1 MGFEAKLQE
10 LGIVLPEAP
19 RPVAAYVPYIRVDN
33 LVFTAGQLPIADG
46 VVRFSGRVGA
56 ELSVEAGIQAAR
68 LCVLNCL
75 AVVRAAAGSLDNVLQ
90 LVKLNGYVASAPDFH
105 GQPQVLNGASE
116 LLEGVFGPAGRHAR
130 TAVGVCALPLGAAV
144 EVDLVVKVSAG

>member
-1 MGFEAKLQE
+1 MGFEAKLKE

-19 RPVAAYVPYIRVDN
+19 RPVAAYVPYIKVDG
-33 LVFTAGQLPIADG
+33 LVFTAGQLPVMDG
-46 VVRFSGRVGA
+46 AVRFTGRVGA
-56 ELSVEAGIQAAR
+56 ELTVEAGREAAR

-75 AVVRAAAGSLDNVLQ
+75 AVIRAAAGSLDNVLQ

-116 LLEGVFGPAGRHAR
+116 LLETVFGPAGRHAR
-130 TAVGVCALPLGAAV
+130 RAVGVCALPLNAAV
-144 EVDLVVKVSAG
+144 EVDLVVKIAGG

>member
-1 MGFEAKLQE
+1 MGFEAKLEE
-10 LGIVLPEAP
+10 LGITLPEAP

-90 LVKLNGYVASAPDFH
+90 LVKLNGYVASVPDFH

-116 LLEGVFGPAGRHAR
+116 LLEAVFGPAGRHAR